1 MSMYEYKIKLLSPTL
16 CHGAAPRESAEL
28 RVPSIRGHLRKW
40 HTILWGKADTH
51 SCWGCVSENEE
62 NQSNK
67 KAIASKEEAIAS
79 KVVLRITDAE
89 EIKSGSFCMLPHKKG
104 CKNGQTK
111 GLSANQKFTLCVS
124 FRHLPEN
131 PAEAEKLKEQ
141 VNKTIQIW
149 LLLGTLGQRS
159 TRAFGSVWNNE
170 KKYNSVEEFAAET
183 NLLIQGK
190 YAVQILKPRKSTSP
204 QDMLKYCTDTLNGY
218 PHIFGAIGPRQVSP
232 LKMKFIEVGNQT
244 LLVLHALKHNTIDEA
259 LRVLK
264 NHVKDE
270 KPDPKP
276 LATEFDVIKKIG

>member
-1 MSMYEYKIKLLSPTL
+1 MGMSMYEYKIKLLSPTL

-40 HTILWGKADTH
+40 HAILWEANDTNL
-51 SCWGCVSENEE
+51 CWGAVDKD
-62 NQSNK
+62 NK
-67 KAIASKEEAIAS
+67 AVPS

-89 EIKSGSFCMLPHKKG
+89 EIQSGDFFMLPHKKEAR
-104 CKNGQTK
+104 TK
-111 GLSANQKFTLCVS
+111 GLITGQTFTLCVS

-131 PAEAEKLKEQ
+131 PAEAEKLKER

-190 YAVQILKPRKSTSP
+190 YAVQILKPKETDSP
-204 QDMLKYCTDTLNGY
+204 QNMLKYCTDTLNGY
-218 PHIFGAIGPRQVSP
+218 PHIFGAISPRKVSP

-264 NHVKDE
+264 SKA
-270 KPDPKP
+270 
-276 LATEFDVIKKIG
+276 LAAKFDVIKKIG

>member
-40 HTILWGKADTH
+40 HTILWEANDTNL
-51 SCWGCVSENEE
+51 CWGVVDKD
-62 NQSNK
+62 K
-67 KAIASKEEAIAS
+67 KAVSS

-89 EIKSGSFCMLPHKKG
+89 EIQSDNFFMLPHKKEAR
-104 CKNGQTK
+104 TK
-111 GLSANQKFTLCVS
+111 GLVAGQTFTLCVS

-131 PAEAEKLKEQ
+131 PAEAEKLKER

-190 YAVQILKPRKSTSP
+190 YAVQILKPKETDSP
-204 QDMLKYCTDTLNGY
+204 QNMLKYCTDTLNGY
-218 PHIFGAIGPRQVSP
+218 PRIFGAIKQTRQVSP

-264 NHVKDE
+264 NHEKDR

>member
-16 CHGAAPRESAEL
+16 CHGAAQRESAEL
-28 RVPSIRGHLRKW
+28 RIPSIRGHLRKW
-40 HTILWGKADTH
+40 HTILWEAYDTNL
-51 SCWGCVSENEE
+51 CWGSVDKDKKDNDKDNKAVS
-62 NQSNK
+62 
-67 KAIASKEEAIAS
+67 S

-89 EIKSGSFCMLPHKKG
+89 EIQSGDFFMLPHKKDAI
-104 CKNGQTK
+104 TK
-111 GLSANQKFTLCVS
+111 GLVAGQTFTLCVS

-131 PAEAEKLKEQ
+131 PAEAEKLKER

-190 YAVQILKPRKSTSP
+190 YAVQILKPKVKPKKTDSP
-204 QDMLKYCTDTLNGY
+204 QNMLKYCTDTLNGY
-218 PHIFGAIGPRQVSP
+218 SRIFGAISPRQVSP

-244 LLVLHALKHNTIDEA
+244 LLVLHALKHNTIDDA

-264 NHVKDE
+264 NHE
-270 KPDPKP
+270 NAGKPDPKP